1 MKKQATQKPRNP
13 LVLHRES
20 LVRLDDETLTSI
32 VGGCDQPTISCTG
45 PRQPV

>member
-1 MKKQATQKPRNP
+1 MKKLATQKLRKP
-13 LVLHRES
+13 LELHRES
-20 LVRLDDETLTSI
+20 ILRLDDDALASI